1 MVVLRWEPA
10 SAARNGRRS
19 LPPGRAGPAVGRQ
32 SLRSGSGSVARRVL
46 LGAWARPV
54 GGRKRSWPPHAP
66 LVTRLPS
73 APGRARLVASC
84 FPTWGKRP
92 ISRVP
97 GDGNFSGGC
106 ARHGPITGPHP
117 ARHCRRGALA
127 PRVRRSTGQ
136 YPRSVKQLG
145 GLDTMFLYGE
155 TPAMHMHVC
164 GLLILDT
171 STMPGGYNFETIR
184 QTLVDRMPSI
194 PAARQLL
201 ARVPLGVSR
210 PFWVDDPHLDIHR
223 HLHRVAVPSPGDD
236 RALATLVGDIASCPL
251 HRDRPL
257 WEMWVVE
264 GPRSA
269 ACRHGGKDAPL
280 DDRRDLRGQP
290 DGPSPRPRALRGA
303 VAGGAGRAPADP
315 PAQPPHTVRPGPRQP
330 ARPTLG
336 VRHPG
341 PGHRVAGGIHRVA
354 PGPSWHRG
362 NLGRRP
368 LQCAAHVVQRHD
380 LTASV
385 RGVHRPSPGQ
395 GEGSQRRCRCDGERR
410 GHRRRRRRAAAIP

>member
-1 MVVLRWEPA
+1 MVVLRGEPA

-19 LPPGRAGPAVGRQ
+19 LPPGRAGPAVGRRP
-32 SLRSGSGSVARRVL
+32 LRSGSGSVARRVL

-73 APGRARLVASC
+73 APGRARLVAGC
-84 FPTWGKRP
+84 FPTLGRRP

-127 PRVRRSTGQ
+127 PRVRRSTGR

-194 PAARQLL
+194 PATRQLL

-210 PFWVDDPHLDIHR
+210 PFWVDDPHLDVDR
-223 HLHRVAVPSPGDD
+223 HLHREAVPSPGDD
-236 RALATLVGDIASCPL
+236 RALATLVGDIASWPL

-264 GPRSA
+264 GLE
-269 ACRHGGKDAPL
+269 APHVAMVAKMHHSTIDGISGANLMAHLL
-280 DDRRDLRGQP
+280 DLEPSGEQSREEQVEHQP
-290 DGPSPRPRALRGA
+290 IPPPNLLTLFGLGLASRLAQPWEQI
-303 VAGGAGRAPADP
+303 GRA
-315 PAQPPHTVRPGPRQP
+315 
-330 ARPTLG
+330 
-336 VRHPG
+336 
-341 PGHRVAGGIHRVA
+341 
-354 PGPSWHRG
+354 
-362 NLGRRP
+362 
-368 LQCAAHVVQRHD
+368 HV
-380 LTASV
+380 
-385 RGVHRPSPGQ
+385 
-395 GEGSQRRCRCDGERR
+395 
-410 GHRRRRRRAAAIP
+410 